1 MSGID
6 TTIKLMQESDGSLR
20 IVRDAAI
27 ENTVFEKIGYLGR
40 DSDNNDVFLAYS
52 KVTHVVYYYFDDSDT
67 YVTMQAPSG
76 EFYVY
81 DEELDKIM
89 LKRRYSCS

>member
-6 TTIKLMQESDGSLR
+6 TTIKLMQEPDGSLR

-27 ENTVFEKIGYLGR
+27 ENTAFEKIGYLGR

-76 EFYVY
+76 EFYIY
-81 DEELDKIM
+81 DEESDKII